1 MDLPLTS
8 NPPSALDP
16 GFYHQL
22 VKVCELEMEGGV
34 RELGSSASASSNERA
49 FHVIC
54 ILSAA
59 TDMLVW
65 ASRNDT
71 GEGAGP
77 VAMAN

>member
-1 MDLPLTS
+1 MSPLPPGLE
-8 NPPSALDP
+8 A
-16 GFYHQL
+16 GFYQQL
-22 VKVCELEMEGGV
+22 VKVCQSEMEGGV

-71 GEGAGP
+71 GEWILCVCTDLAIR
-77 VAMAN
+77 V

>member
-1 MDLPLTS
+1 
-8 NPPSALDP
+8 
-16 GFYHQL
+16 
-22 VKVCELEMEGGV
+22 MEGGV